1 MSAICQELM
10 QKLYGRNIW
19 DGFVSG
25 PAEDDIQ
32 GWNGDHPALSR
43 LAGHGSR
50 PIIVDVG
57 VWKGQSTINL
67 AEKLK
72 KNRIDGVVLS
82 VDTFLG
88 SLEHWVYYP
97 DMFQRTQGLPNLYE
111 TFLSNVA
118 ARGLTDYVIPMP
130 QTSSTACKILR
141 HQDIRP
147 TLVHIDAAHEYREVR
162 NDLEDYWSILAE
174 GGVLIGD
181 DYHAGAWP
189 EIVQAADEFAAKI
202 GRPMTVEEPKFI
214 LKK

>member
-1 MSAICQELM
+1 MPGVCQDLM

-19 DGFVSG
+19 DGFV
-25 PAEDDIQ
+25 PTQAEDDIQ

-43 LAGHGSR
+43 LAADGSR

-72 KNRIDGVVLS
+72 ENGIDGAVLA

-88 SLEHWVYYP
+88 SLEHWIYYP
-97 DMFQRTQGLPNLYE
+97 DLFQRAQGLPDLYT

-130 QTSSTACKILR
+130 QT
-141 HQDIRP
+141 H
-147 TLVHIDAAHEYREVR
+147 
-162 NDLEDYWSILAE
+162 
-174 GGVLIGD
+174 
-181 DYHAGAWP
+181 
-189 EIVQAADEFAAKI
+189 AADLVDGLQNSPAPGDPSDPGPYRRRARI
-202 GRPMTVEEPKFI
+202 SGSP
-214 LKK
+214 